1 MESYLVTHTNSQDT
15 LPLVRRRSQERGGR
29 PSQDVQ
35 EFWSGEE
42 IAGLLTIYCGRYQII
57 CNLYPGA
64 SPTISPSALLLI
76 FPSFLYL
83 STHLLTKEN
92 LRLRLRMTY
101 SSLSVTW
108 QDKQTSTSSRYEVAY
123 IIPTHPLRTKNIY
136 LKAFKNNQGS
146 QNMKCQHPP
155 KKEHALRKD

>member
-15 LPLVRRRSQERGGR
+15 LLLVRRRSQEREGR

-83 STHLLTKEN
+83 STRLLTKEN

-108 QDKQTSTSSRYEVAY
+108 QDK
-123 IIPTHPLRTKNIY
+123 
-136 LKAFKNNQGS
+136 
-146 QNMKCQHPP
+146 
-155 KKEHALRKD
+155 